1 MKTKPILCPQ
11 RLRHVPPQF
20 SWIDQRLVRDR
31 HIHGRSSDALA
42 LYLFLCTV
50 ADAQGA
56 SYYADAS
63 TAKLL
68 GFSSAQLRAARDELV
83 AAGLIAWRAPFYQ
96 VLSLE
101 PGAPAA
107 FPVAAAAPTTAA
119 SATAASAP
127 VVRPLEIPAL
137 RTTGETRTI
146 GDILRA
152 MMKEP
157 KEGQVP

>member
-1 MKTKPILCPQ
+1 M
-11 RLRHVPPQF
+11 PPQF

-101 PGAPAA
+101 PGTPAA
-107 FPVAAAAPTTAA
+107 FPAAA

-137 RTTGETRTI
+137 RTTGETRSI

-157 KEGQVP
+157 QEG

>member
-101 PGAPAA
+101 PGTPAA
-107 FPVAAAAPTTAA
+107 FPAAA

-137 RTTGETRTI
+137 RTTGETRSI

-157 KEGQVP
+157 QEG